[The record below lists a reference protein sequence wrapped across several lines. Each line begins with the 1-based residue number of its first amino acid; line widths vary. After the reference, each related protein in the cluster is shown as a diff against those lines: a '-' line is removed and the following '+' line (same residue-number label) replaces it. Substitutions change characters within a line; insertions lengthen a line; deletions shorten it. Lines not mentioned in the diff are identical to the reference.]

1 MFLVTFAKLG
11 DDWNLE
17 EQFFNTRSLCCLFG
31 SKKKSIDIVWPDML
45 MKKINVKTKWLVYQI
60 CHYYI
65 HMPYQIQLTAPASE
79 APILIARIW
88 KFKLSAS
95 LSLPNITDHR
105 WNKDRRIKWIQPF
118 PDVIAELLM
127 FDNGIEVYGSDSEQ
141 DSEENERR
149 G

>member
-1 MFLVTFAKLG
+1 MDLVTLIQQYDYGNGDNWKLQTNNNPPIALHAFTGNDYVSSFLRKSKKRYWEVVIKNPLFLVTFAKLG

-65 HMPYQIQLTAPASE
+65 HAISN
-79 APILIARIW
+79 IVHCSCIC
-88 KFKLSAS
+88 SAHS
-95 LSLPNITDHR
+95 YR
-105 WNKDRRIKWIQPF
+105 KD
-118 PDVIAELLM
+118 L
-127 FDNGIEVYGSDSEQ
+127 EV
-141 DSEENERR
+141 
-149 G
+149 